1 MAVDAGAQQIL
12 ELLDQKSVR
21 LTKAGDRLQGA
32 LRRVAKQ
39 EDGVPAPIAFAALD
53 DVRSFYAQL
62 GGEIAS
68 IETSNP
74 AKGDVLAALDV
85 LDRGH
90 AGLED
95 ALHEGIDEE
104 GAKLAR
110 SARRLL
116 KRAGK
121 DLETAREGL
130 A

>member
-1 MAVDAGAQQIL
+1 MADAGAQQIL
-12 ELLDQKSVR
+12 DLLDEKSVR

-32 LRRVAKQ
+32 LMRVAKQ

-68 IETSNP
+68 IETASP
-74 AKGDVLAALDV
+74 AKADVLAALEL
-85 LDRGH
+85 LDLGH

-110 SARRLL
+110 RARRLL
-116 KRAGK
+116 KQAGN
-121 DLETAREGL
+121 DLESAQEALT
-130 A
+130 

>member
-1 MAVDAGAQQIL
+1 MADAGAQQIL
-12 ELLDQKSVR
+12 DLLAEKSVR

-32 LRRVAKQ
+32 LKRVAKQ

-68 IETSNP
+68 IETASP
-74 AKGDVLAALDV
+74 AKADVLAALEL
-85 LDRGH
+85 LDLGH
-90 AGLED
+90 AGFED
-95 ALHEGIDEE
+95 SLHEGIDEE
-104 GAKLAR
+104 SVKLAR

-116 KRAGK
+116 KQAGK

-130 A
+130 T